1 MLMKKFTLL
10 IAMLCIS
17 IGLFAIPA
25 QRNTKKV
32 KQSDGTELVVRLVGD
47 ESLHYYSTLDGV
59 PLICDTNGDYHY
71 ARLTSEGR
79 LVTTNTLAHS
89 AEIRTANET
98 ALLASIAEDNSE
110 NNIAKAA
117 VRRAERFNAPRRKA
131 SQTITPLGEI
141 NVPVLLVEFADCKF
155 TFTKE
160 YASNTFNGTNF
171 KGPENPFISE
181 TEGSLREYFIAQS
194 DGKFKPNF
202 IVTDII
208 TLSNNMAYYGGN
220 DSDGDDKNP
229 QQMIIDA
236 CRAADS
242 SFDFSIFDNDGDG
255 TIEFLYCLYA
265 GYAEAAGAPE
275 ETIWPHQWYLSAY
288 AGKIQLDGVYVDNY
302 ACSSELSLNAD
313 YESTY
318 GINFTG
324 IGSCCHEFSHSL
336 GLPDFYDTSSNNPP
350 NFGMDYWDLMD
361 YGCYNVN
368 GYVPIGY
375 SAYERDFMGWRELE
389 VLTEKGDYSMAALT
403 SDGKGYKVI
412 NENNPNE
419 YYILEN
425 RQKEGWDKYIFN
437 SGMLIT
443 HVDYLA
449 NVWYNN
455 TVNNEKT
462 HQRFTIIPADNDLTT
477 YSTAASYDEYINS
490 LSGDTWPG
498 STNNTEL
505 TDYTTPAAT
514 VYSGGY
520 MGKPITNIK
529 NEAGV
534 VSFSFMKAMLTIPQI
549 GEAANITESSFIA
562 NWEELEAATGYT
574 VSLELVDMSNSG
586 ATETLLSEDFIKL
599 SSNNL
604 QLSSLDTYM
613 SVSGWT
619 GSRLY
624 TAIGAMR
631 IGTAANAGTLKT
643 PALTANGKVTVKFNL
658 KLYNTKDTGSVL
670 TLYLVDKNGTRT
682 KIADYTAT
690 SSYVSHSV
698 GIDAPDSEFYIEFS
712 TENSASDS
720 RRVTIDDINVTVE
733 TSYSVTLVERVNV
746 TENSHKFE
754 NLKSGAKY
762 RYSVTATDGIK
773 VTDSSDY
780 AYVTLLATGIES
792 VFAGDEESEE
802 IYYDLTGRVVEKPH
816 NGVFLIKKGNKV
828 QKVLIR

>member
-1 MLMKKFTLL
+1 MKKFTLL
-10 IAMLCIS
+10 VTLLFIS
-17 IGLFAIPA
+17 IGIFAIPA

-47 ESLHYYSTLDGV
+47 ESFHYYSTLDGV
-59 PLICDTNGDYHY
+59 PLVCDANGDFHY
-71 ARLTSEGR
+71 ARLTAEGR

-89 AEIRTANET
+89 ANIRSANET
-98 ALLASIAEDNSE
+98 ALVALIAEDNSDS
-110 NNIAKAA
+110 NIAKVAA
-117 VRRAERFNAPRRKA
+117 RRAERFNAPRRKA
-131 SQTITPLGEI
+131 SQTIAPIGEI
-141 NVPVLLVEFADCKF
+141 NVPVLLVEFADQKF
-155 TFTKE
+155 TFTKD
-160 YASNTFNGTNF
+160 YASQTFNGTEF

-181 TEGSLREYFIAQS
+181 TEGSLRDYFIAQS
-194 DGKFKPNF
+194 DGQFRPNF

-208 TLSNNMAYYGGN
+208 TLSKNMSYYGGN
-220 DSDGDDKNP
+220 DTDGNDKNP

-242 SFDFSIFDNDGDG
+242 NFDFSIFDNDGDG

-265 GYAEAAGAPE
+265 GYAEAAGAPA
-275 ETIWPHQWYLSAY
+275 ETIWPHQWYLSSY
-288 AGKIQLDGVYVDNY
+288 AGKIKLDGVYVDNY

-313 YESTY
+313 YAENY
-318 GINFTG
+318 GVNFTG

-368 GYVPIGY
+368 GYVPVGY
-375 SAYERDFMGWRELE
+375 SAYERDFMGWRKLE
-389 VLTEKGDYSMAALT
+389 ILTDKGDYSMSALT
-403 SDGKGYKVI
+403 AGGKGYKVV

-425 RQKEGWDKYIFN
+425 RQNESWDKYIFN

-443 HVDYLA
+443 HVDYLESA
-449 NVWYNN
+449 WFYN

-462 HQRFTIIPADNDLTT
+462 HQRFTIIPADNELLT
-477 YSTAASYDEYINS
+477 YYTASSYDDYVNS

-514 VYSGGY
+514 VYTGDY

-529 NEAGV
+529 NESGI
-534 VSFSFMKAMLTIPQI
+534 VSFSFMKGLLTVPQI
-549 GEAANITESSFIA
+549 EEATNITANSFVA
-562 NWEELEAATGYT
+562 NWEALEAATGYT
-574 VSLELVDMSNSG
+574 VSLELIDMSNSG

-604 QLSSLDTYM
+604 LLSSLDTYL
-613 SVSGWT
+613 STSGWT
-619 GSRLY
+619 GSRVY
-624 TAIGAMR
+624 TATGAMR
-631 IGTAANAGTLKT
+631 IGTAATAGTLKT
-643 PALTANGKVTVKFNL
+643 PALTANGKVTVNFRL
-658 KLYNTKDTGSVL
+658 KLYNTNDSGSVL
-670 TLYLVDKNGTRT
+670 TLNMVDKNGTKT

-698 GIDAPDSEFYIEFS
+698 VIDAPDSEFYVEFT
-712 TENSASDS
+712 TENSASSS

-733 TSYSVTLVERVNV
+733 TSYSVTLVETVETSTN
-746 TENSHKFE
+746 NHKFE
-754 NLKSGAKY
+754 NLESGAKY

-773 VTDSSDY
+773 ITDSSEF
-780 AYVTLLATGIES
+780 AYVTLLATGIDS
-792 VFAGDEESEE
+792 VLSDED
-802 IYYDLTGRVVEKPH
+802 INGVYYDLTGRMVENPS
-816 NGVFLIKKGNKV
+816 NGIYLIKKGNKV
-828 QKVLIR
+828 QKVFIK